1 MNEKLREPVSQIINL
16 LVAGKYAEL
25 ETQTHG
31 VRLTAN
37 EIARAVADYG
47 KKLVLPP
54 HDGYELMNV
63 VEIKNAKPKRW
74 SIAMPLWSKEEGR
87 SDLTV
92 EITVIEREGGELVE
106 LDDIHVL

>member
-1 MNEKLREPVSQIINL
+1 MNDKLREPASEVISL
-16 LVAGKYAEL
+16 LVAGRYADL

-37 EIARAVADYG
+37 EMAKAVADYG
-47 KKLVLPP
+47 RKLVLPP
-54 HDGYELMNV
+54 QDGFGLMNV
-63 VEIKNAKPKRW
+63 VEIKNAQPKRW
-74 SIAMPLWSKEEGR
+74 SIAMPLWTKEEGR

-92 EITVIEREGGELVE
+92 EMTIVERENVFSIE